1 MTDATC
7 RKRKNPRSLTVAGIT
22 HNVLIFFS
30 ILKVGKES
38 EFALLEGDVSG
49 NGATVDVIGP

>member
-7 RKRKNPRSLTVAGIT
+7 RKRKNPRSLTAAGIT

-38 EFALLEGDVSG
+38 ELALLEGDVSG
-49 NGATVDVIGP
+49 NGAAVDIVGP